1 MPTGTVLYR
10 AAWVCPVVEPLI
22 KNGCVLVVDGRIAAV
37 EPFRESMELPR
48 LCRTIDLGNVAI
60 VPGLVNAHTHLE
72 FSQLEQPL
80 GQPGIKFTD
89 WVRLVV
95 GQRTADDPPT
105 KHQSIVAGIQ
115 ESFQAGVWAV
125 GDIAT
130 DPVGEES
137 YLATEHKTPVHTT
150 VFLEQLGRKAE
161 LLEQQRSQLDVHLLK
176 NGLVPESFACGA
188 SPHATYSVTWSLH
201 DQICAAAKKHNSLVA
216 MHVAETLAERQLCDS
231 LTGDFVDLLQDFDA
245 WDPKTFVPRRS
256 IKGFLGRLSQAPRS
270 LVVHGNYLDSDELD
284 LVQRNKNMSIVF
296 CPRTHQ
302 FFQHTPYPLQEML
315 DRGINVAVGT
325 DSRASN
331 PDLNL
336 FSDLQLIAADFPKLS
351 AMDVLKLGTVNGAL
365 ALGRE
370 DELGTLAVGK
380 QAAISC
386 IVNEDLNAG
395 QKVANVDRWMFDL
408 KSRCKPVADGF
419 IVGGL
424 ETSR

>member
-1 MPTGTVLYR
+1 MPTGPVLYR
-10 AAWVCPVVEPLI
+10 AAWVCPVVEPSI

-37 EPFRESMELPR
+37 EPYRDSMELPR

-60 VPGLVNAHTHLE
+60 VPGMVNAHTHLE

-95 GQRTADDPPT
+95 GQRSDADPST
-105 KHQSIVAGIQ
+105 KHHSIVAGIQ

-137 YLATEHKTPVHTT
+137 YLVDQHKTPVHTT

-176 NGLVPESFACGA
+176 NGLVPVSFTCGA
-188 SPHATYSVTWSLH
+188 SPHATYSVTWALH
-201 DQICAAAKKHNSLVA
+201 DQICAAAKTHNSLVA

-231 LTGDFVDLLQDFDA
+231 LTGDFVDLLQGFNA

-336 FSDLQLIAADFPKLS
+336 FADLQLIAVDFPELS
-351 AMDVLKLGTVNGAL
+351 AMDVLKLGTQNGAL

-380 QAAISC
+380 QAAISY
-386 IVNEDLNAG
+386 VSNEDFNTPQAVA
-395 QKVANVDRWMFDL
+395 KVDKWLFDS
-408 KSRCKPVADGF
+408 KSRCAPVTDGDSV
-419 IVGGL
+419 VG
-424 ETSR
+424 

>member
-1 MPTGTVLYR
+1 M
-10 AAWVCPVVEPLI
+10 
-22 KNGCVLVVDGRIAAV
+22 
-37 EPFRESMELPR
+37 
-48 LCRTIDLGNVAI
+48 
-60 VPGLVNAHTHLE
+60 PGLVNAHTHLE

-95 GQRTADDPPT
+95 GQRSDVDPSA

-137 YLATEHKTPVHTT
+137 YLAAEHETPVHTT

-161 LLEQQRSQLDVHLLK
+161 LLEQQRTQLDVHLLK
-176 NGLVPESFACGA
+176 NGLVPESFTCGA
-188 SPHATYSVTWSLH
+188 SPHATYSVTWGLH
-201 DQICAAAKKHNSLVA
+201 DQICAAAKIHNSLVA

-302 FFQHTPYPLQEML
+302 FFQHAPYPLQEML

-336 FSDLQLIAADFPKLS
+336 FADLQLIAADFPKLS
-351 AMDVLKLGTVNGAL
+351 AMDVLKLGTANGAL
-365 ALGRE
+365 ALGRAG
-370 DELGTLAVGK
+370 ELGTLSVGK
-380 QAAISC
+380 QAAISY
-386 IVNEDLNAG
+386 VSNEDFNTHQAS
-395 QKVANVDRWMFDL
+395 ATVDQWLFDL
-408 KSRCKPVADGF
+408 KSRCVPVTDSDSV
-419 IVGGL
+419 VG
-424 ETSR
+424 

>member
-1 MPTGTVLYR
+1 MPAGTVLYR
-10 AAWVCPVVEPLI
+10 AAWVCPVVEPSI

-37 EPFRESMELPR
+37 EPYRESMELPR
-48 LCRTIDLGNVAI
+48 LCRTIDLGNVVI
-60 VPGLVNAHTHLE
+60 VPGLINAHTHLE
-72 FSQLEQPL
+72 FSQLKQPL

-95 GQRTADDPPT
+95 GRRSDADPLT
-105 KHQSIVAGIQ
+105 KQQSIVAGIQ

-137 YLATEHKTPVHTT
+137 YLADQHKTPVHTT
-150 VFLEQLGRKAE
+150 VFLEQLGRKTE

-188 SPHATYSVTWSLH
+188 SPHATYSVAWGLH

-231 LTGDFVDLLQDFDA
+231 LTGDFVDLLQDFNV

-256 IKGFLGRLSQAPRS
+256 IKGFLGRLSQSPRS

-336 FSDLQLIAADFPKLS
+336 FADLQLIAADFPELS
-351 AMDVLKLGTVNGAL
+351 AMDVLKLGTQNGAL

-370 DELGTLAVGK
+370 DEFGTLSVGK
-380 QAAISC
+380 QAAISY
-386 IVNEDLNAG
+386 ISNEDFNTR
-395 QKVANVDRWMFDL
+395 QTVVKVDQWLFDS
-408 KSRCKPVADGF
+408 KSRCKPVTDS
-419 IVGGL
+419 I
-424 ETSR
+424 

>member
-1 MPTGTVLYR
+1 MPAGPVLYR
-10 AAWVCPVVEPLI
+10 AAWVCPVVEPPI
-22 KNGCVLVVDGRIAAV
+22 KNGCVLVVDGRITAV
-37 EPFRESMELPR
+37 EPYQEAMELPR
-48 LCRTIDLGNVAI
+48 LCRTIDLGCVAI

-95 GQRTADDPPT
+95 GQRSDVDPSA

-137 YLATEHKTPVHTT
+137 YLAAEHETPVHTT

-161 LLEQQRSQLDVHLLK
+161 LLEQQRTQLDVHLLK
-176 NGLVPESFACGA
+176 NGLVPESFTCGA
-188 SPHATYSVTWSLH
+188 SPHATYSVTWGLH
-201 DQICAAAKKHNSLVA
+201 DQICAAAKIHNSLVA

-302 FFQHTPYPLQEML
+302 FFQHAPYPLQEML

-336 FSDLQLIAADFPKLS
+336 FADLQLIAADFPKLS
-351 AMDVLKLGTVNGAL
+351 AMDVLKLGTANGAL
-365 ALGRE
+365 ALGRAG
-370 DELGTLAVGK
+370 ELGTLSVGK
-380 QAAISC
+380 QAAISY
-386 IVNEDLNAG
+386 VSNEDFNTHQAS
-395 QKVANVDRWMFDL
+395 ATVDQWLFDL
-408 KSRCKPVADGF
+408 KSRCVPVTDSDSV
-419 IVGGL
+419 VG
-424 ETSR
+424 